1 MHQRLNERIV
11 GAAVLVILA
20 VIFIPMILTGP
31 IDTAGI
37 KETNIPPRPDEQSQS
52 KLVPL
57 IDKSQAIDEPSNDNE
72 SVVTENMES
81 LLDSETAT
89 EKNDTMKLAMPEDIS
104 TPEKTPLT
112 ENKNIDKAIK
122 KSKPATTDKAVGLSA
137 WIVQLGSFSS
147 QENAEKMNKDLRKAG
162 FAAFVEPI
170 KKQDKT
176 VYRVRVGPE
185 LLKPDAE
192 KILKDIKSKMKLDGI
207 VLSYP

>member
-31 IDTAGI
+31 VDTGGI
-37 KETNIPPRPDEQSQS
+37 RETNIPPRPDDQFQS

-57 IDKSQAIDEPSNDNE
+57 VDKSQALDNTDDVIE
-72 SVVTENMES
+72 SVAGNDATS
-81 LLDSETAT
+81 LIDSELASEET
-89 EKNDTMKLAMPEDIS
+89 DSMKLAMPSSIS
-104 TPEKTPLT
+104 TPKIESVTIEKSDEDIVT
-112 ENKNIDKAIK
+112 
-122 KSKPATTDKAVGLSA
+122 KSKSVTADKTVGLSA

-147 QENAEKMNKDLRKAG
+147 QENAEQLNKDLRKAG
-162 FAAFVEPI
+162 FAAFVEPL
-170 KKQDKT
+170 KKQGKV

-192 KILKDIKSKMKLDGI
+192 KILKNIKSKMKLDGI

>member
-37 KETNIPPRPDEQSQS
+37 KETNIPPRPDDQSQS

-170 KKQDKT
+170 KKQGKT

>member
-37 KETNIPPRPDEQSQS
+37 KETNIPPRPDDQSQS